1 MGRRP
6 DQNFSKEGTQVANR
20 MPMKRCSAL
29 LMIKEMQI
37 KTTMSYPLT
46 MVRMVIINN
55 SINSKSCRRCGE
67 KGTLWHCWWEYKLIH
82 PLWSTVPQKK
92 LQLEFPYDQA
102 FPLPGMFSCCCLL
115 VTPSG
120 PTLCDPRDYSL
131 PGSSVHGILQGRMLE
146 WVAILFFR
154 GSSWPRDQT
163 WVSCTVGRFFTVW
176 TTRKAWHISG
186 QN

>member
-67 KGTLWHCWWEYKLIH
+67 KGTL
-82 PLWSTVPQKK
+82 
-92 LQLEFPYDQA
+92 
-102 FPLPGMFSCCCLL
+102 
-115 VTPSG
+115 
-120 PTLCDPRDYSL
+120 
-131 PGSSVHGILQGRMLE
+131 
-146 WVAILFFR
+146 
-154 GSSWPRDQT
+154 
-163 WVSCTVGRFFTVW
+163 
-176 TTRKAWHISG
+176 
-186 QN
+186 